1 MIDFKKRR
9 NYIIRYHSAMKYAN
23 FLLILLLVFCYTGSI
38 ARAYYT
44 PDLSSTENCHTNKQK
59 DTSDTNAAGYYK
71 SIEATEHETLKCCHD
86 ALPTPPYIHDS
97 HITAYVLEVKAPT
110 SDINKRSNFF
120 LDIETKKEY
129 RPPDLFLI
137 NSSFLI

>member
-1 MIDFKKRR
+1 
-9 NYIIRYHSAMKYAN
+9 MKYAN

-38 ARAYYT
+38 ARAYYV
-44 PDLSSTENCHTNKQK
+44 PDPSSTENCHTNKQK
-59 DTSDTNAAGYYK
+59 DTSDINPTGYYK
-71 SIEATEHETLKCCHD
+71 NDDATEHEMLKCCHD
-86 ALPTPPYIHDS
+86 VLPTPPYIHDS
-97 HITAYVLEVKAPT
+97 HIIVYLLEVKVPT
-110 SDINKRSNFF
+110 LEINKVSNFH